1 MSAQLIDPK
10 KLKVAELKEEL
21 QKRGLDAT
29 GIKSELQERLQT
41 ALDEEEFGL
50 GGSTIETTY
59 VAPIESYDEFVAS
72 ADAHETIV
80 EPKIVNP
87 ISIPQTTTTLA
98 PPALVEQTISYSS
111 IPEPVYENPA
121 PVVIAVESGS
131 SDNNNA
137 STSTEEQK
145 KADRAARFGI
155 PLTVSEEAKKAER
168 AARFGLVTTSGKE
181 EESKKRARAARFGI
195 ETAAEPVA
203 ETKIQKTAVDQSA
216 EEAKKKARQL
226 RFEMGLSGST
236 EEVLKETEEKKQQRL
251 QRFQPHL
258 EQAQAKLEARAKRF
272 ATTSA

>member
-21 QKRGLDAT
+21 SKRGLDAG

-59 VAPIESYDEFVAS
+59 APPNEIYEELVPA
-72 ADAHETIV
+72 ADIS
-80 EPKIVNP
+80 EP
-87 ISIPQTTTTLA
+87 TTFTLA
-98 PPALVEQTISYSS
+98 ALESNSLNSTIQATFLAPSAPEQSSVSLSS
-111 IPEPVYENPA
+111 IPEPIYENPDS
-121 PVVIAVESGS
+121 VTVAVEPVS
-131 SDNNNA
+131 STN
-137 STSTEEQK
+137 EEQK

-155 PLTVSEEAKKAER
+155 PLTTSEDAKKAER
-168 AARFGLVTTSGKE
+168 AARFGLATSLPQE
-181 EESKKRARAARFGI
+181 DESKKRARAERFGT
-195 ETAAEPVA
+195 ETT
-203 ETKIQKTAVDQSA
+203 ETKAQKLAVDQSA

-236 EEVLKETEEKKQQRL
+236 DEVLKEAEEKKQQRL

-258 EQAQAKLEARAKRF
+258 AQAKLDARAKRF
-272 ATTSA
+272 ASTTA